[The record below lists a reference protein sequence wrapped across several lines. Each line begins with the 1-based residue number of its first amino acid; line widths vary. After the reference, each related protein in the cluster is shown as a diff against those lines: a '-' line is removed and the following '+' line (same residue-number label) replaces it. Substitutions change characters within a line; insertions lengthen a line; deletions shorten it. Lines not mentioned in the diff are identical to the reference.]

1 MLGAGRLALAA
12 ADAVAGLFGIREA
25 GGPLVPDGVRLAEH
39 PQPVPD
45 AEVVRDVHAHGAGHT
60 VPAAGA
66 ADLDAAMQ
74 EGGGL
79 LHRGGLC
86 SGQRLKAGKGG
97 AAFRGIPESNMI
109 ALQPRALASF
119 LT

>member
-1 MLGAGRLALAA
+1 MLGAGRLALTA
-12 ADAVAGLFGIREA
+12 ADAVAGLFGI
-25 GGPLVPDGVRLAEH
+25 GKVGFPLVLDGLGLAEH
-39 PQPVPD
+39 PQLVPD
-45 AEVVRDVHAHGAGHT
+45 AEVVRDVHPHGAGHT

-66 ADLDAAMQ
+66 ADLDTAVQ

-97 AAFRGIPESNMI
+97 QIIRELVLGAHA
-109 ALQPRALASF
+109 
-119 LT
+119 